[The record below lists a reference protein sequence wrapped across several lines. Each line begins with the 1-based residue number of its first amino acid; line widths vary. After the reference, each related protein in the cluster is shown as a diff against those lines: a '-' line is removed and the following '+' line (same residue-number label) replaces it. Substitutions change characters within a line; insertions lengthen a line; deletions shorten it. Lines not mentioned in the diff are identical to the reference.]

1 MKLSELTTESAADV
15 LCEITPHLATIA
27 TDEELLEEL
36 RRTIDKKGAASKAE
50 LLALGIE
57 KVTKL
62 APLVLKKRRN
72 DVFGILAAL
81 NGKDIG
87 DIAKQNFL
95 VTMRQLREIVKDKD
109 LMNFFKSC
117 VDVEGSE

>member
-15 LCEITPHLATIA
+15 LCEITPHLANIA